1 MNKFEHT
8 TVLLQFAKK
17 TFATS
22 KKDVLTGLAPESAN
36 TLTELGS
43 EGWELVSVLPY
54 SAGGD
59 LLLISAGTHAALG
72 FFKRAK
78 AA

>member
-1 MNKFEHT
+1 MIKFEHT
-8 TVLLQFAKK
+8 TVLLHFAKK
-17 TFATS
+17 TFAAT
-22 KKDVLTGLAPESAN
+22 KKGVLAGLEPESEKAIQ
-36 TLTELGS
+36 ELGN
-43 EGWELVSVLPY
+43 EGWELISVLPY

-59 LLLISAGTHAALG
+59 FLQISAGTHAALG